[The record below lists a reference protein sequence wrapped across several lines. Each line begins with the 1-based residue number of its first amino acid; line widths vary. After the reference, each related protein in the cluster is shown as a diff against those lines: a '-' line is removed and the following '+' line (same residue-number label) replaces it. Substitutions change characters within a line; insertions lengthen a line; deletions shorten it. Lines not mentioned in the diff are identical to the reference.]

1 MILISSD
8 QYDSSTNHVIDWLT
22 SFKKQFIRINKNDD
36 YKISFIN
43 SKLNL
48 NFQGKS
54 IDFNTIKG
62 YFYRRGKIHHK
73 QGDNSIVYLSDI
85 SKEHSQIIDEY
96 INFILENKVSIGRY
110 SAVNINKLIVLE
122 IATEIGFKIPNSYV
136 LEKKSDISLLQNF
149 NSEFI
154 TKNHSNTSFFEC
166 EDGVLISYTSLLNE
180 NNYKQ
185 IPDFFSPSLFQEKID
200 KKYEIRVFYLNEKMW
215 SMAIFSQSSSIT
227 ENDSRKVS
235 DNIIRNVPYA
245 LPSDIEEKIK
255 NLMNRLNL
263 DTGSID
269 LIVSKKKEYIFLEV
283 NPIGQFGSVSFN
295 CNYNIEKEIAKF
307 LTNED

>member
-96 INFILENKVSIGRY
+96 INFILENKV
-110 SAVNINKLIVLE
+110 
-122 IATEIGFKIPNSYV
+122 
-136 LEKKSDISLLQNF
+136 
-149 NSEFI
+149 
-154 TKNHSNTSFFEC
+154 
-166 EDGVLISYTSLLNE
+166 
-180 NNYKQ
+180 
-185 IPDFFSPSLFQEKID
+185 
-200 KKYEIRVFYLNEKMW
+200 
-215 SMAIFSQSSSIT
+215 
-227 ENDSRKVS
+227 
-235 DNIIRNVPYA
+235 
-245 LPSDIEEKIK
+245 
-255 NLMNRLNL
+255 
-263 DTGSID
+263 
-269 LIVSKKKEYIFLEV
+269 
-283 NPIGQFGSVSFN
+283 
-295 CNYNIEKEIAKF
+295 
-307 LTNED
+307 